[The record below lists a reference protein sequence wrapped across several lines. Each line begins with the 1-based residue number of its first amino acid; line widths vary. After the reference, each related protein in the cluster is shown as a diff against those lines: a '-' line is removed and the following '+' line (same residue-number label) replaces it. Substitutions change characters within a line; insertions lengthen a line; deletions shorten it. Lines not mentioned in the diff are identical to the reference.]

1 MDRAQ
6 EIGLFRWQIVGEAT
20 DVSLSARERGRLVRA
35 LAEREHLAPDG
46 RWVRV
51 GRNTLDRWIRAY
63 REGGFDALVPAPR
76 RVANATPE
84 RLLELAVALRREQP
98 ARTAAQIHRIIVEAE
113 GAAPSARTIQRHL
126 AAAGLPW
133 KGSQIARAL
142 GRFEAESRNELW
154 TGDALH
160 GPLIDGRRVFLF
172 CFIDDH
178 SRLLVG
184 YRWAAREDVLN
195 ASRALRAGIAA
206 RGLPKAV
213 YVDNG
218 SPFVSG
224 QLLRAC
230 AVLGIRLIHSTPG
243 RPEGRGKIE
252 RVFRTVREQLLVELE
267 DRPPASLEDLN
278 RIFQS
283 WVEQVYHRRVHTET
297 GQTPLERF
305 LAAGPPPLPSELAL
319 TGAFRWSERR
329 TVSKTGTVGMHGNT
343 YEVDPELAGRQVDL
357 VFDPLELAD
366 VAVQID
372 GRHVGLAVRA
382 AGSNVTSIHA
392 PSRPSRRREPT
403 GIDYLGLIQ
412 KRREQELQ
420 QRIDYRHLPAA
431 GGERPRRQ
439 QGDDG
444 MSIDRLRA
452 HWGLSRTPFTKELA
466 TSMLFASAAHQE
478 AVARVGWIISER
490 ALGVVCGEVGAGKT
504 VAARAATASLDSSRY
519 SIIYLPNPASGRAG
533 STPRSSPRS
542 APPPGSIG
550 RR

>member
-1 MDRAQ
+1 VDRAQ
-6 EIGLFRWQIVGEAT
+6 EIGLFRWKIVGEAT

-35 LAEREHLAPDG
+35 LAECEHLHPDG
-46 RWVRV
+46 RWVRI

-76 RVANATPE
+76 RLAEGTPE
-84 RLLELAVALRREQP
+84 GLELAVALRREQP
-98 ARTAAQIHRIIVEAE
+98 ARTAAQIHRIILESQD
-113 GAAPSARTIQRHL
+113 AAPSARTIQRHL
-126 AAAGLPW
+126 KAIGLPW
-133 KGSQIARAL
+133 KSSQVARAL
-142 GRFEAESRNELW
+142 GRFEAEAPNELW

-160 GPLIDGRRVFLF
+160 GPLIDGRRTFLF
-172 CFIDDH
+172 CFLDDH

-195 ASRALRAGIAA
+195 ASGALRAGIAA
-206 RGLPKAV
+206 RGVPKAV

-252 RVFRTVREQLLVELE
+252 RVFRTVRDQLLVELE

-283 WVEQVYHRRVHTET
+283 WAEQVYHRRVHSET
-297 GQTPLERF
+297 QQTPLERF
-305 LAAGPPPLPSELAL
+305 LAAGVPPRPAEATLRE
-319 TGAFRWSERR
+319 AFRWSERR

-357 VFDPLELAD
+357 VFDPLELTE
-366 VAVQID
+366 VQVRLD
-372 GRHVGLAVRA
+372 GRQRGMAIPRVIKRHVHPRA
-382 AGSNVTSIHA
+382 QPELEKPVA
-392 PSRPSRRREPT
+392 PT

-420 QRIDYRHLPAA
+420 RRIDYRNLPAA
-431 GGERPRRQ
+431 GDENNND
-439 QGDDG
+439 DDG
-444 MSIDRLRA
+444 
-452 HWGLSRTPFTKELA
+452 KE
-466 TSMLFASAAHQE
+466 M
-478 AVARVGWIISER
+478 
-490 ALGVVCGEVGAGKT
+490 
-504 VAARAATASLDSSRY
+504 TA
-519 SIIYLPNPASGRAG
+519 
-533 STPRSSPRS
+533 
-542 APPPGSIG
+542 
-550 RR
+550 

>member
-1 MDRAQ
+1 MDWAQ

-20 DVSLSARERGRLVRA
+20 DLSLSARERGRLVRA
-35 LAEREHLAPDG
+35 LAEREHLTPDG
-46 RWVRV
+46 RRVRV
-51 GRNTLDRWIRAY
+51 SRTTLDRWVRAY
-63 REGGFDALVPAPR
+63 REGGFDGLVPAPR
-76 RVANATPE
+76 RVASSTPE
-84 RLLELAVALRREQP
+84 RVLELAVALRREQP
-98 ARTAAQIHRIIVEAE
+98 ARTAAQIHRILVEAE
-113 GAAPSARTIQRHL
+113 GVALSARTIQRHL
-126 AAAGLPW
+126 AAAGVPW
-133 KGSQIARAL
+133 RGSQIARAL

-178 SRLLVG
+178 SRLLAG

-252 RVFRTVREQLLVELE
+252 RVFRTIREQVLVELG
-267 DRPPASLEDLN
+267 DRPPASLEELN

-305 LAAGPPPLPSELAL
+305 LAAGPPPLPYELAL
-319 TGAFRWSERR
+319 TAAFRWSERR
-329 TVSKTGTVGMHGNT
+329 TVSKTGKVAMHGNT
-343 YEVDPELAGRQVDL
+343 YEVDADLAGRQVDL
-357 VFDPLELAD
+357 VFDPFDLAD

-372 GRHVGLAVRA
+372 GRHVGLAIALQIKRHVHPRA
-382 AGSNVTSIHA
+382 QPPIQPA
-392 PSRPSRRREPT
+392 EPT
-403 GIDYLGLIQ
+403 GIDYLGLIE
-412 KRREQELQ
+412 KRHDQHLQ
-420 QRIDYRHLPAA
+420 QRIDYRNLP
-431 GGERPRRQ
+431 RPPAN
-439 QGDDG
+439 DDDEND
-444 MSIDRLRA
+444 S
-452 HWGLSRTPFTKELA
+452 KEM
-466 TSMLFASAAHQE
+466 T
-478 AVARVGWIISER
+478 G
-490 ALGVVCGEVGAGKT
+490 
-504 VAARAATASLDSSRY
+504 
-519 SIIYLPNPASGRAG
+519 
-533 STPRSSPRS
+533 
-542 APPPGSIG
+542 
-550 RR
+550 

>member
-1 MDRAQ
+1 M
-6 EIGLFRWQIVGEAT
+6 
-20 DVSLSARERGRLVRA
+20 LVRS
-35 LAEREHLAPDG
+35 LAAREHLGPDG

-51 GRNTLDRWIRAY
+51 SRNTLDRWIRAY
-63 REGGFDALVPAPR
+63 REGGFEALVPAPR
-76 RVANATPE
+76 RMPNQTPA
-84 RLLELAVALRREQP
+84 RLLELACALRREQP
-98 ARTAAQIHRIIVEAE
+98 ARTAAQIHRIILETE
-113 GAAPSARTIQRHL
+113 GSSPSARTINRHL

-133 KGSQIARAL
+133 KGGQIGRAL
-142 GRFEAESRNELW
+142 GRFEAEFRNELW

-160 GPLIDGRRVFLF
+160 GPLIDGRRTFLF

-195 ASRALRAGIAA
+195 ASRALRGGIAA

-243 RPEGRGKIE
+243 RPEGRGKVE

-283 WVEQVYHRRVHTET
+283 WVEQVYHRRVHSET

-305 LAAGPPPLPSELAL
+305 LALGPPPLPGELAL
-319 TGAFRWSERR
+319 SGAFRWSERR

-372 GRHVGLAVRA
+372 GRHVGLAVALRIKRHVHPRA
-382 AGSNVTSIHA
+382 QPPTQPTV
-392 PSRPSRRREPT
+392 PT
-403 GIDYLGLIQ
+403 GIDYLGLVQ
-412 KRREQELQ
+412 KRHDQALQ
-420 QRIDYRHLPAA
+420 QRIDYRHLPAP
-431 GGERPRRQ
+431 G
-439 QGDDG
+439 GDDHDD
-444 MSIDRLRA
+444 S
-452 HWGLSRTPFTKELA
+452 KEM
-466 TSMLFASAAHQE
+466 T
-478 AVARVGWIISER
+478 G
-490 ALGVVCGEVGAGKT
+490 
-504 VAARAATASLDSSRY
+504 
-519 SIIYLPNPASGRAG
+519 
-533 STPRSSPRS
+533 
-542 APPPGSIG
+542 
-550 RR
+550 

>member
-20 DVSLSARERGRLVRA
+20 DMSVGARERGRMVRA

-46 RWVRV
+46 SRVRV
-51 GRNTLDRWIRAY
+51 TRTTLDRWIRAY
-63 REGGFDALVPAPR
+63 RQGGFDGLIPAPR
-76 RVANATPE
+76 RVVNGTPE
-84 RLLELAVALRREQP
+84 RMLELAVALRAEQP
-98 ARTAAQIHRIIVEAE
+98 ARTAAQIHRIIMEAE
-113 GAAPSARTIQRHL
+113 GAAPSPRTIQRHL

-133 KGSQIARAL
+133 KGSEIARAL

-172 CFIDDH
+172 CFLDDH
-178 SRLLVG
+178 SRLLAG

-267 DRPPASLEDLN
+267 DRPPASLEDLG
-278 RIFQS
+278 RVFQA

-297 GQTPLERF
+297 RQTPLERF
-305 LAAGPPPLPSELAL
+305 LAAGPPTLPNELAL

-329 TVSKTGTVGMHGNT
+329 TVSKTGTVSMHGNT
-343 YEVDPELAGRQVDL
+343 YEVDAELAGRQVDL
-357 VFDPLELAD
+357 VFDPLQLAD

-372 GRHVGLAVRA
+372 GRHVGLAIALKIKRHVHPRA
-382 AGSNVTSIHA
+382 QPQA
-392 PSRPSRRREPT
+392 PPAEPT
-403 GIDYLGLIQ
+403 GIDYLALIE
-412 KRREQELQ
+412 KRHEEHLQ
-420 QRIDYRHLPAA
+420 RRIDYRHLPGPPA
-431 GGERPRRQ
+431 
-439 QGDDG
+439 D
-444 MSIDRLRA
+444 
-452 HWGLSRTPFTKELA
+452 
-466 TSMLFASAAHQE
+466 SAATNE
-478 AVARVGWIISER
+478 DDENDNDMEMTR
-490 ALGVVCGEVGAGKT
+490 
-504 VAARAATASLDSSRY
+504 
-519 SIIYLPNPASGRAG
+519 
-533 STPRSSPRS
+533 
-542 APPPGSIG
+542 
-550 RR
+550 

>member
-1 MDRAQ
+1 VDGAQ
-6 EIGLFRWQIVGEAT
+6 EIGLFRWRIVGEAT

-35 LAEREHLAPDG
+35 LAEREHLDPDG

-63 REGGFDALVPAPR
+63 REGGFDGLVPAPR
-76 RVANATPE
+76 RVANGTPE
-84 RLLELAVALRREQP
+84 RVLELAVALRREQP
-98 ARTAAQIHRIIVEAE
+98 ARTAAQIHRILVEAE

-126 AAAGLPW
+126 AAAGLQW
-133 KGSQIARAL
+133 KGSAVVRAL

-172 CFIDDH
+172 CFLDDH

-206 RGLPKAV
+206 RGVPKAV

-224 QLLRAC
+224 QLLRSC

-267 DRPPASLEDLN
+267 DRPPASLEELSQV
-278 RIFQS
+278 FQA

-297 GQTPLERF
+297 GQAPLERF
-305 LAAGPPPLPSELAL
+305 LAGGAPTVPTERAL
-319 TGAFRWSERR
+319 REAFRWSERR
-329 TVSKTGTVGMHGNT
+329 TVSKTATVAMHGNT
-343 YEVDPELAGRQVDL
+343 YEIDPELAGRQVDL
-357 VFDPLELAD
+357 IFDPLELAE
-366 VAVQID
+366 VEVRLD
-372 GRHVGLAVRA
+372 GRHRGMAVPLQIKRHVHPRA
-382 AGSNVTSIHA
+382 QPPVA
-392 PSRPSRRREPT
+392 PAEPT

-412 KRREQELQ
+412 KRREQDLQ
-420 QRIDYRHLPAA
+420 QRIDYRNLPA
-431 GGERPRRQ
+431 
-439 QGDDG
+439 GDDVHNDD
-444 MSIDRLRA
+444 S
-452 HWGLSRTPFTKELA
+452 KEM
-466 TSMLFASAAHQE
+466 T
-478 AVARVGWIISER
+478 G
-490 ALGVVCGEVGAGKT
+490 
-504 VAARAATASLDSSRY
+504 
-519 SIIYLPNPASGRAG
+519 
-533 STPRSSPRS
+533 
-542 APPPGSIG
+542 
-550 RR
+550 

>member
-6 EIGLFRWQIVGEAT
+6 EIGLFRWQVISEAT
-20 DVSLSARERGRLVRA
+20 DFSLSARERGRLVRA
-35 LAEREHLAPDG
+35 LAGREHLGPDG

-51 GRNTLDRWIRAY
+51 SRNTLDRWIRAY

-76 RVANATPE
+76 RVASQTPE

-113 GAAPSARTIQRHL
+113 GSSPSARTIQRHL
-126 AAAGLPW
+126 KAAGLAW
-133 KGSQIARAL
+133 KGGPVSRAP
-142 GRFEAESRNELW
+142 GRFEAEFRNELW

-206 RGLPKAV
+206 RGVPKAV

-230 AVLGIRLIHSTPG
+230 AVLGIRLIHSRPG

-252 RVFRTVREQLLVELE
+252 RAFRTVREQVLVELE
-267 DRPPASLEDLN
+267 DRPPASLEELGQT
-278 RIFQS
+278 FQA
-283 WVEQVYHRRVHTET
+283 WVEQVYHRRVHSET

-305 LAAGPPPLPSELAL
+305 LAAAPPQLPAERSLRE
-319 TGAFRWSERR
+319 AFRWSERR
-329 TVSKTGTVGMHGNT
+329 TVSRTGTVGMHGNT
-343 YEVDPELAGRQVDL
+343 YEVDPGLAGRRVDL

-366 VAVQID
+366 VEVRLD
-372 GRHVGLAVRA
+372 GHHAGLAVPLKIKRHVHPRA
-382 AGSNVTSIHA
+382 QAQPEKPA
-392 PSRPSRRREPT
+392 APT
-403 GIDYLGLIQ
+403 GIDYLGLIRQ
-412 KRREQELQ
+412 RRERELQ
-420 QRIDYRHLPAA
+420 KRIDYRHLPASDGA
-431 GGERPRRQ
+431 
-439 QGDDG
+439 DD
-444 MSIDRLRA
+444 DENDD
-452 HWGLSRTPFTKELA
+452 KE
-466 TSMLFASAAHQE
+466 MM
-478 AVARVGWIISER
+478 G
-490 ALGVVCGEVGAGKT
+490 
-504 VAARAATASLDSSRY
+504 
-519 SIIYLPNPASGRAG
+519 
-533 STPRSSPRS
+533 
-542 APPPGSIG
+542 
-550 RR
+550 

>member
-63 REGGFDALVPAPR
+63 REGGFDGLVPAPR

-133 KGSQIARAL
+133 KGSPVARAL

-218 SPFVSG
+218 V
-224 QLLRAC
+224 
-230 AVLGIRLIHSTPG
+230 
-243 RPEGRGKIE
+243 
-252 RVFRTVREQLLVELE
+252 TVRV
-267 DRPPASLEDLN
+267 RP
-278 RIFQS
+278 
-283 WVEQVYHRRVHTET
+283 V
-297 GQTPLERF
+297 
-305 LAAGPPPLPSELAL
+305 AAGVRGARDPS
-319 TGAFRWSERR
+319 
-329 TVSKTGTVGMHGNT
+329 
-343 YEVDPELAGRQVDL
+343 DPLAGR
-357 VFDPLELAD
+357 A
-366 VAVQID
+366 
-372 GRHVGLAVRA
+372 GRRGAGRSNGSSGRFASSCWSSSRTVHPRA
-382 AGSNVTSIHA
+382 LRISTGSF
-392 PSRPSRRREPT
+392 
-403 GIDYLGLIQ
+403 
-412 KRREQELQ
+412 
-420 QRIDYRHLPAA
+420 
-431 GGERPRRQ
+431 
-439 QGDDG
+439 
-444 MSIDRLRA
+444 RA
-452 HWGLSRTPFTKELA
+452 GLSRSTTAGFTPRPGRHRLSGFSLR
-466 TSMLFASAAHQE
+466 
-478 AVARVGWIISER
+478 ARRRCR
-490 ALGVVCGEVGAGKT
+490 A
-504 VAARAATASLDSSRY
+504 SSR
-519 SIIYLPNPASGRAG
+519 
-533 STPRSSPRS
+533 
-542 APPPGSIG
+542 
-550 RR
+550 